1 LNSPGRRRFFERQRV
16 APTDIGWYSGAHRGD
31 DIPLSPNA
39 RRKATLKLNP
49 HRPERSSHFQTLQS
63 AFCFAAVVFFC
74 GSSIAQSTSAEFD
87 PWQGI
92 EKDGRIPKIEK
103 PADLTN
109 PERWRYIPEGRLKP
123 GNVFQRFLVS
133 SFVAPF
139 LFRDSDV
146 GFGGGIA
153 ITDLDFRQQ
162 RRREFAGIFL
172 SYTTE
177 GQQAYQ
183 FAWRRRLHHR
193 EIPEGGV
200 LQEERSFI
208 KVWGGYEKSLTRRFF
223 GFGAKTKE
231 EDETSYRDETAFGRL
246 GFELAVPDPGDNL
259 VIGASIKG
267 EWHSLGKG
275 EVNDRPNTEDP
286 FPLIFARGDD
296 HKLGWLELEL
306 RYDTRDSQR
315 MPYRGFA
322 VGATVDSALLQTG
335 WDVGSVFAA
344 YGTQIFPVPP
354 LLHSGGDAEEEHPPT
369 DTLAFHLQTSTTA
382 GDLPFYSLPTL
393 GGNRTLRGFIEGRF
407 RDRSM
412 WHASG
417 EYRFWVLTRGFP
429 IPFTKAL
436 RVERVG
442 LAFFGDVG
450 SVADDWPDIFSSRVW
465 ASGGVGL
472 RITLERDA
480 PFRVDVGFSKE
491 GVEVSAGFGLAF

>member
-1 LNSPGRRRFFERQRV
+1 MQSDSCGDAFRRSN
-16 APTDIGWYSGAHRGD
+16 APFV
-31 DIPLSPNA
+31 PEA
-39 RRKATLKLNP
+39 RRKVSLKLSSR
-49 HRPERSSHFQTLQS
+49 RPERPSHFWTYQS
-63 AFCFAAVVFFC
+63 VFCFAAVAFFC
-74 GSSIAQSTSAEFD
+74 GSSIAQSTTGEFD
-87 PWQGI
+87 PWKGI
-92 EKDGRIPKIEK
+92 EKNGRIPKIDK
-103 PADLTN
+103 PEDLTN

-133 SFVAPF
+133 SFMAPF
-139 LFRDSDV
+139 FFRDSDV

-162 RRREFAGIFL
+162 RRREFAGLFV

-183 FAWRRRLHHR
+183 LVWRRRLHHR
-193 EIPEGGV
+193 EVPGGGV
-200 LQEERSFI
+200 LQEERSFL

-223 GFGAKTKE
+223 GFGAGTSE
-231 EDETSYRDETAFGRL
+231 GDETSYRDKTAFGRL

-267 EWHSLGKG
+267 EWHSLGNG
-275 EVNDRPNTEDP
+275 QVNHKPNTGDEDE
-286 FPLIFARGDD
+286 FPLLFARGDD

-306 RYDTRDSQR
+306 RYDTRDSQQ

-322 VGATVDSALLQTG
+322 VGTSIDSALLQTD
-335 WDVGSVFAA
+335 WDVGSVFTV
-344 YGTQIFPVPP
+344 YGTKIVPVPP
-354 LLHSGGDAEEEHPPT
+354 LFHKGGDSEEEHPPT

-382 GDLPFYSLPTL
+382 GDLPFYSVPTL
-393 GGNRTLRGFIEGRF
+393 GGSRTLRGFIAGRF

-412 WHASG
+412 WHASA
-417 EYRFWVLTRGFP
+417 EYRFWLLTRGFR

-442 LAFFGDVG
+442 LAFFGDTG
-450 SVADDWPDIFSSRVW
+450 SVADDWPDIFGSRVW

-480 PFRVDVGFSKE
+480 PFRVDVGFSSE
-491 GVEVSAGFGLAF
+491 GVEVSAGFGLSF

>member
-1 LNSPGRRRFFERQRV
+1 M
-16 APTDIGWYSGAHRGD
+16 
-31 DIPLSPNA
+31 
-39 RRKATLKLNP
+39 
-49 HRPERSSHFQTLQS
+49 
-63 AFCFAAVVFFC
+63 FC
-74 GSSIAQSTSAEFD
+74 GSAIAQSTAEEFD

-92 EKDGRIPKIEK
+92 EKNGRIPKIDK
-103 PADLTN
+103 PEDLPN

-139 LFRDSDV
+139 LFRDTDV

-162 RRREFAGIFL
+162 RRREFAGLFL

-193 EIPEGGV
+193 EVPGGGV

-208 KVWGGYEKSLTRRFF
+208 KTWGGYEKSLTRRFY
-223 GFGAKTKE
+223 GFGASTSE
-231 EDETSYRDETAFGRL
+231 SDETSYTDETAFGRL
-246 GFELAVPDPGDNL
+246 GFELALPDPGDDL
-259 VIGASIKG
+259 VVGASVKG
-267 EWHSLGKG
+267 EWHSLSDGKVG
-275 EVNDRPNTEDP
+275 NKPNTGDADA
-286 FPLIFARGDD
+286 FPVIFARGDD
-296 HKLGWLELEL
+296 RKLGWLELEL

-322 VGATVDSALLQTG
+322 LGATIDSALLQTD

-344 YGTQIFPVPP
+344 YATQIVPVPP
-354 LLHSGGDAEEEHPPT
+354 LLHGGGDPEEEHPPT

-393 GGNRTLRGFIEGRF
+393 GGRRTLRGFIEGRF

-412 WHASG
+412 WHASA
-417 EYRFWVLTRGFP
+417 EYRFWVLTRGFR
-429 IPFTKAL
+429 IPFTQAL

-442 LAFFGDVG
+442 LAFFGDTG

-480 PFRVDVGFSKE
+480 PFRVDVGFSSE